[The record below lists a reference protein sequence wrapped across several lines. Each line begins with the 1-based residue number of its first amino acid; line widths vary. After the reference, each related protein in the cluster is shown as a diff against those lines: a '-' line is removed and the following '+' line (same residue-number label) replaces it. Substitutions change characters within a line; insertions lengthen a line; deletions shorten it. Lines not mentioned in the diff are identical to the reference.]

1 LTNLVEKGSDV
12 RIANEVHALA
22 GDPDHERNQ
31 RIMLPAFGP
40 EPVAE
45 PEELL
50 LVN

>member
-12 RIANEVHALA
+12 RIENEVHALP
-22 GDPDHERNQ
+22 GDPDHQRVQ
-31 RIMLPAFGP
+31 RIMLSAFGP

-50 LVN
+50 LVD